1 MEYEIADWE
10 GLSSAFVDM
19 FQGLGEVESDE
30 SRLEFTSFSSDVVT
44 GISISRDGSLL
55 ANMPLHGIDSR
66 FERVIFDDRKE
77 SIRLIGP
84 DTDYTYRVPPAIL
97 QRRGRLRGLSRLWR
111 LR

>member
-1 MEYEIADWE
+1 MEYGIENWE
-10 GLSSAFVDM
+10 GLCSAFEDM
-19 FQGLGEVESDE
+19 FEGLGDVVSNESK
-30 SRLEFTSFSSDVVT
+30 LEFTSLPSDVVT
-44 GISISRDGSLL
+44 GISLSRDGSLL

-84 DTDYTYRVPPAIL
+84 DTEYTYRVPPAIL